1 MQLSEYT
8 LSTRAPSRRTMGL
21 GNDTSC
27 HVPASNK
34 LKRDGR
40 SQDKCIV
47 AGTRIR
53 RDLCIEV
60 MRKQDKKNRTCTVV
74 GPSNT
79 SNNVMSKTSKEDPPW
94 CYCESFDFVSSRT
107 VGEPPNQNT
116 KNMESKRIHRLCWA
130 HTTWNMN
137 PPDP

>member
-1 MQLSEYT
+1 MDGV
-8 LSTRAPSRRTMGL
+8 RT
-21 GNDTSC
+21 S
-27 HVPASNK
+27 ASS
-34 LKRDGR
+34 L
-40 SQDKCIV
+40 V

-79 SNNVMSKTSKEDPPW
+79 SNNVVSKTSKEDPPW

-116 KNMESKRIHRLCWA
+116 KNMESKRIHRFVGLIQLGIRI
-130 HTTWNMN
+130 
-137 PPDP
+137 PRILIRK